1 VDPHTRERPGVSV
14 PPGPRSRAGDPAEL
28 VRRILEGD
36 RRAVARAISLVENR
50 DPRGAE
56 LMALVFPHTG
66 RAAQIGFT
74 GPPGSGKSSLI
85 SALCRHLRALELTVG
100 VLSVD
105 PTSPFTQGALLGD
118 RIRLAEHYLDPGVYI
133 RSMGT
138 RGTLGGVAEA
148 TLQAGLVIDAAGRDV
163 VVYETVGVGQS
174 EIAIAALADVV
185 TLVLMPGSGDSIQA
199 LKAGVMEI
207 PDLVVLN
214 KSELP
219 GAKAARAEIAQIL
232 RLAEPELRPGLVET
246 SARTGEGVEALWD
259 EIVAR
264 RAALEQSGAL
274 AERRR
279 ASLEREV
286 LGLASARAAR
296 RLEQE
301 LEGRDDLRELL
312 DRVAARE
319 VDPLRAVAEVLDR
332 VYGIRE

>member
-1 VDPHTRERPGVSV
+1 VGAHPHEHHVSEAT
-14 PPGPRSRAGDPAEL
+14 GRRSRAGDPAEL
-28 VRRILEGD
+28 VRRVLGGD

-56 LMALVFPHTG
+56 LMALLFPHTG
-66 RAAQIGFT
+66 RASHIGLT
-74 GPPGSGKSSLI
+74 GPPGSGKSSLV
-85 SALCRHLRALELTVG
+85 SALCRHLRTLGLTVG

-105 PTSPFTQGALLGD
+105 PTSPFTRGALLGD

-148 TLQAGLVIDAAGRDV
+148 TLQAGLVIDASGRDV
-163 VVYETVGVGQS
+163 VIYETVGVGQS
-174 EIAIAALADVV
+174 EIAIASLADVV
-185 TLVLMPGSGDSIQA
+185 ALVLMPGSGDSIQA

-214 KSELP
+214 KSDLP
-219 GAKAARAEIAQIL
+219 GSRAARSELAQVL
-232 RLAEPELRPGLVET
+232 RLAEEDQRPGLVET
-246 SARTGEGVEALWD
+246 SARTGEGVAAMWD
-259 EIVAR
+259 EVVAR
-264 RAALEQSGAL
+264 RNGLERSGAL
-274 AERRR
+274 VERRR

-286 LGLASARAAR
+286 LGLASGRAAR
-296 RLEQE
+296 RLEDALAE
-301 LEGRDDLRELL
+301 RDDLRALL
-312 DRVAARE
+312 DRVVARE

>member
-1 VDPHTRERPGVSV
+1 MSAPT
-14 PPGPRSRAGDPAEL
+14 GPRRRAGEPEEL
-28 VRRILEGD
+28 VRRVLDGD

-50 DPRGAE
+50 DPRAAE
-56 LMALVFPHTG
+56 LMARVFPHTG
-66 RAAQIGFT
+66 GAAHIGLT
-74 GPPGSGKSSLI
+74 GPPGSGKSTLV
-85 SALCRHLRALELTVG
+85 SALCRHLRQLGLTVG

-118 RIRLAEHYLDPGVYI
+118 RIRLSEHYLDPGVYI
-133 RSMGT
+133 RSMGS

-163 VVYETVGVGQS
+163 VIYETVGVGQS
-174 EIAIAALADVV
+174 EIAIATLADVV
-185 TLVLMPGSGDSIQA
+185 ALVLMPGSGDSIQA

-214 KSELP
+214 KADLE
-219 GAKAARAEIAQIL
+219 GAKAARSELAQVL
-232 RLAEPELRPGLVET
+232 RLAEPEFRPALIET
-246 SARTGEGVEALWD
+246 SGQTGEGVEVLWS

-264 RAALEQSGAL
+264 RDALAHSGAL

-279 ASLEREV
+279 RSLEREV

-296 RLEQE
+296 RLEDA
-301 LEGRDDLRELL
+301 LAGRDDLRALL
-312 DRVAARE
+312 DRVSARE
-319 VDPLRAVAEVLDR
+319 LDPLRAVAEVLDR

>member
-1 VDPHTRERPGVSV
+1 VDPHTLERPGVSV

-56 LMALVFPHTG
+56 LMALVFPETG
-66 RAAQIGFT
+66 RAAHIGFT

-85 SALCRHLRALELTVG
+85 SVLCRHLRALELTVG

-105 PTSPFTQGALLGD
+105 PTSPFTRGALLGD

-163 VVYETVGVGQS
+163 VIYETVGVGQS

-185 TLVLMPGSGDSIQA
+185 ALVLMPGSGDSIQA

-219 GAKAARAEIAQIL
+219 DAKTARAEIAQVL
-232 RLAEPELRPGLVET
+232 RLAEPEQRPALVET
-246 SARTGEGVEALWD
+246 SARTGEGVEELWD

-264 RAALEQSGAL
+264 RTALEQSGAL

-286 LGLASARAAR
+286 LGLASARAAQ

-301 LEGRDDLRELL
+301 LEGRDDLRALL
-312 DRVAARE
+312 DQVAARE

>member
-1 VDPHTRERPGVSV
+1 
-14 PPGPRSRAGDPAEL
+14 
-28 VRRILEGD
+28 
-36 RRAVARAISLVENR
+36 
-50 DPRGAE
+50 
-56 LMALVFPHTG
+56 M
-66 RAAQIGFT
+66 
-74 GPPGSGKSSLI
+74 
-85 SALCRHLRALELTVG
+85 G

-148 TLQAGLVIDAAGRDV
+148 TLQAGLVIDAAGRDIV
-163 VVYETVGVGQS
+163 IYETVGVGQS

-219 GAKAARAEIAQIL
+219 DAKAARAELAQVL
-232 RLAEPELRPGLVET
+232 RLAEPAERPGLVET
-246 SARTGEGVEALWD
+246 SGRTGSGVEELWD
-259 EIVAR
+259 EIVSR
-264 RAALEQSGAL
+264 RTALELSGAL
-274 AERRR
+274 VERRR

-296 RLEQE
+296 RLEHE
-301 LEGRDDLRELL
+301 LAGRDDLRALL
-312 DRVAARE
+312 DRVSARE
-319 VDPLRAVAEVLDR
+319 LDPLRAVAEVLDR

>member
-1 VDPHTRERPGVSV
+1 VSV

-28 VRRILEGD
+28 VRRILDGD

-50 DPRGAE
+50 DPRGAD
-56 LMALVFPHTG
+56 LMALVFPQTG
-66 RAAQIGFT
+66 RAAHIGFT

-105 PTSPFTQGALLGD
+105 PTSPFTRGALLGD

-163 VVYETVGVGQS
+163 VIYETVGVGQS

-185 TLVLMPGSGDSIQA
+185 ALVLMPGSGDSIQA

-219 GAKAARAEIAQIL
+219 DAKTARAEIAQVL
-232 RLAEPELRPGLVET
+232 RLAEAEQRPGLVET

-264 RAALEQSGAL
+264 RSALERSGAL

-286 LGLASARAAR
+286 LGLASARAAQ
-296 RLEQE
+296 RLEHE
-301 LEGRDDLRELL
+301 LEGRDDLRALL
-312 DRVAARE
+312 DQVAARE
-319 VDPLRAVAEVLDR
+319 VDPLRAVAEVLHR